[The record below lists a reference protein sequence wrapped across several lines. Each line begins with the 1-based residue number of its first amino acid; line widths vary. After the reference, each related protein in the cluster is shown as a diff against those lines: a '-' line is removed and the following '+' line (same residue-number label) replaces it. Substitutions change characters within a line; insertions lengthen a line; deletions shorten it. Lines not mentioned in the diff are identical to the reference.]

1 MRIIYLIFLLFPLHS
16 FSTETVSTPELKAGL
31 ISECDVAP
39 QQGKFSAGILFELQP
54 GWHLY
59 WINPGDAG
67 LAPKINWRLSSG
79 ITAGEISWPYPHAIH
94 IDAISNFGYSDKL
107 LLPVTFTTNTTDK
120 TANITADIS
129 WLVCSDVCIP
139 GKATLSKNLH
149 TEKTCKANNYINEF
163 TLWQDKIPM
172 PLELLQVTAT
182 IVDKKFQLELY
193 AQHPVFRDAKSVDI
207 FIENTR
213 VVSYQ
218 PTQTQR
224 WKHNWLIWTQEL
236 NDTFKDLPDVMN
248 AVIVVDHHTSY
259 KIHLS
264 TEEKT
269 P

>member
-1 MRIIYLIFLLFPLHS
+1 MRIIFFILLLFPFQS
-16 FSTETVSTPELKAGL
+16 FSADTISTSELKTSL
-31 ISECDVAP
+31 VSECDIAP
-39 QQGKFSAGILFELQP
+39 QQGKFSAGVLFELKP

-67 LAPKINWRLSSG
+67 LAPKINWSLPTG
-79 ITAGEISWPYPHAIH
+79 ISAGNISWPYPHAIH
-94 IDAISNFGYSDKL
+94 IDSISNIGYSDRL
-107 LLPVTFTTNTTDK
+107 LLPVAFTSDTNQN
-120 TANITADIS
+120 TADITADIS

-139 GKATLSKNLH
+139 GKATLKKTLPLEKNCSA
-149 TEKTCKANNYINEF
+149 TDYANEF
-163 TLWQDKIPM
+163 KIWQEKIPA
-172 PLELLQVTAT
+172 PLELLQATAN

-193 AQHPVFRDAKSVDI
+193 AQQPVFRDAKSIDI
-207 FIENTR
+207 FIENAG

-236 NDTFKDLPDVMN
+236 NETFGDLPDVIN

-264 TEEKT
+264 TEEIT